1 MYSRRRFGK
10 VVLAALPMP
19 LPASAI
25 DSRVNGVALGLHTF
39 SFSGLPHQGVLD
51 AIIHCMVDTGIGEC
65 ILLAQ
70 QIEPGDLWEQ
80 IRPPQAAGAVRGT
93 SEAQARAREQLA
105 KWRLSVSLD
114 YFKGIRRQFESAGIR
129 ISGYGASP
137 NPNASVEELHRTF
150 EMAEALGAGIVTL
163 GGTMPLAK
171 RLAPIAGEHGL
182 MVGLQGRPNLSS
194 TDPDQIS
201 RPEDYQR
208 ALALSDNFRLS
219 FDIGDAT
226 GAGYHVLPFLREH
239 RALIHSV
246 YLKDRRKD
254 RVSVPWGEGDTPI
267 RAVLQWIRD
276 GKYPIRAFIDCDYK
290 SAGNRAADV
299 KRCFEYAKA
308 ALA

>member
-1 MYSRRRFGK
+1 MHSRREFGK

-19 LPASAI
+19 LPASGI

-39 SFSGLPHQGVLD
+39 SFSGVPHAGVLD

-70 QIEPGDLWEQ
+70 QIEPGDLWDR
-80 IRPPQAAGAVRGT
+80 IRPPQGAAPGT
-93 SEAQARAREQLA
+93 TEAQAQPREQLA
-105 KWRLSVSLD
+105 RWRLSVSLD
-114 YFKGIRRQFESAGIR
+114 YFKGIRRQFENAGIR
-129 ISGYGASP
+129 ISGFGASP
-137 NPNASVEELHRTF
+137 NANASADELHRTF

-163 GGTMPLAK
+163 GGTMSLAK
-171 RLAPIAGEHGL
+171 RLAPIAGEYGIV
-182 MVGLQGRPNLSS
+182 VGLQGRPNMSS
-194 TDPDQIS
+194 TDPEQIS

-208 ALALSDNFRLS
+208 ALALSGNFRLS

-226 GAGYHVLPFLREH
+226 AAGYDVLPFLREH
-239 RALIHSV
+239 RARIHGV